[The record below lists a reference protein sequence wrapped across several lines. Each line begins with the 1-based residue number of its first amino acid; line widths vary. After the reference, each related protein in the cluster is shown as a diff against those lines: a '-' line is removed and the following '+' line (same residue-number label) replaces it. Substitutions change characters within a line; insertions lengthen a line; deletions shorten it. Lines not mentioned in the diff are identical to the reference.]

1 MKSKLVVALLAILT
15 VVSITYAYYQR
26 KEAEY
31 QRNQTNE
38 MHREVVRLREE
49 SEAARTEAA
58 KLRGLAE
65 MEKQRADAAVQELQ
79 SKSKKK

>member
-1 MKSKLVVALLAILT
+1 MKSKTITILLALLT
-15 VVSITYAYYQR
+15 VVSIGYAYMQR
-26 KEAEY
+26 KDAEF
-31 QRNQTNE
+31 QRNQANE
-38 MHREVVRLREE
+38 MHREVVRLRQE

-79 SKSKKK
+79 EKSKK